1 VKCLFKG
8 FTAND
13 YDDDDDRRR
22 EGWETVDAQS
32 YFVEKFKKK
41 ISTFSFFC

>member
-1 VKCLFKG
+1 MM
-8 FTAND
+8 TIEEE
-13 YDDDDDRRR
+13 